1 MLIKPIRSELNSKI
15 IAGTGTT
22 VASMYGA
29 LPVIVSNSINSPEF
43 TIVVIDAVCAVK
55 AKNQ

>member
-43 TIVVIDAVCAVK
+43 TIVVIDAVCTVK
-55 AKNQ
+55 AKK